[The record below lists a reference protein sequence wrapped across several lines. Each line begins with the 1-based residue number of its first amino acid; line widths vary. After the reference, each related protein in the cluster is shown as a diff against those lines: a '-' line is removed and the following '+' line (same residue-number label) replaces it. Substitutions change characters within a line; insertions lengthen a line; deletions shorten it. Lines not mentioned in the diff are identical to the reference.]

1 MVQGWDGEVQG
12 RSLNPGPG
20 LEPQRIGKTQP
31 GAFSK
36 IQISGSPPTPP
47 SGNIERV
54 FQNLCVVKSL
64 PGVSG
69 DTAAGPGNRSVP
81 GGLRASW
88 RGTALAPRLMLGAC
102 TQSSRASA
110 HPLRPRPALTGGGD
124 EPLKPPLGRV
134 EAAARWQRTLAR
146 HRKRGIERSNVCK
159 ECMGNMNFS

>member
-47 SGNIERV
+47 SGNIQRV

-69 DTAAGPGNRSVP
+69 GTAAGPGNRSVP

-102 TQSSRASA
+102 TQSSRAPA
-110 HPLRPRPALTGGGD
+110 HPLRPRPALTGG
-124 EPLKPPLGRV
+124 EPLQPPLGRV
-134 EAAARWQRTLAR
+134 EAAVGMAENTRQTQETWDRTFKCL
-146 HRKRGIERSNVCK
+146 
-159 ECMGNMNFS
+159 

>member
-47 SGNIERV
+47 SGNIQRV

-64 PGVSG
+64 RGHSSWPWEPQCPWGPQGLLEGHGSGPQAHAGCLHSKQPCSRPPPAPQACSDWWRTPPAAPGEGGSSSWDG
-69 DTAAGPGNRSVP
+69 REHSPDTGNV
-81 GGLRASW
+81 G
-88 RGTALAPRLMLGAC
+88 
-102 TQSSRASA
+102 
-110 HPLRPRPALTGGGD
+110 
-124 EPLKPPLGRV
+124 
-134 EAAARWQRTLAR
+134 
-146 HRKRGIERSNVCK
+146 SNVQMSVRN
-159 ECMGNMNFS
+159 EWGA